1 MSAERTA
8 EQVHESTAVEGLA
21 RLGLASRGVV
31 WLVVGLLAAS
41 VALGRAEE
49 RTDRTGALV
58 AIKDKPLGGAL
69 LVVLVV
75 GFLGYAA
82 YRLLEAAVGHR
93 DEDGAKRWGARLV
106 SLATG
111 LFYGTL
117 AVSTAQFLLR
127 GSGGGDQTGSRSA
140 ELMSRPGGRTAIGVL
155 GVVLVVA
162 GLVSAAKVLR
172 RDHSDRLEHYRV
184 PNRLR
189 SSALTIAVV
198 GLVGRGGVLA
208 LVGFFFVQAAVR
220 VQPEQAKG
228 LDAALQTLA
237 DQSYGRV
244 LLGIAVVGMLGYAL
258 WSFVEAAYRKL

>member
-8 EQVHESTAVEGLA
+8 EQVQDSTAVEGLA

-49 RTDRTGALV
+49 RTDRTGALA

-82 YRLLEAAVGHR
+82 YRLLEAGVGHR

-111 LFYGTL
+111 VFYGIL

-127 GSGGGDQTGSRSA
+127 GSGGGDRCGLGRQTVWPPGRFSTLAGCVEPGESA
-140 ELMSRPGGRTAIGVL
+140 EQ
-155 GVVLVVA
+155 
-162 GLVSAAKVLR
+162 
-172 RDHSDRLEHYRV
+172 
-184 PNRLR
+184 
-189 SSALTIAVV
+189 AVV
-198 GLVGRGGVLA
+198 REVAEETGVA
-208 LVGFFFVQAAVR
+208 CWGVEYVDS
-220 VQPEQAKG
+220 QPWPFPAS
-228 LDAALQTLA
+228 L
-237 DQSYGRV
+237 
-244 LLGIAVVGMLGYAL
+244 MLGFTARCDPGATPRPADGEL
-258 WSFVEAAYRKL
+258 AEARWFSRAELRGAATWGAATDAVQLPSPVSIAHLLITRWVGQSPPG